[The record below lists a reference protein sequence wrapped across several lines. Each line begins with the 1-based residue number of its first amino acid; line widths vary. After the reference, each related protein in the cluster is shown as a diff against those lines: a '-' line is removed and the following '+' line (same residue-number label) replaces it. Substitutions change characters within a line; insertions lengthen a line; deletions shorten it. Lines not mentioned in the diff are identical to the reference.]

1 LAAVEVTRGAVKI
14 MNPTEEP
21 RLFVFAHL
29 NIAFFFHEAG
39 RHAEAMEALT
49 EASEQA
55 RSFPDA
61 YTQVRI
67 TWLEGKLAAALGDL
81 DRAEKTFLEVREN
94 LIARRQ
100 RYDAAMV
107 SLDLALLYLRQN
119 RTADLMT
126 IAEEMHALFTA
137 EEVLREALAALLV
150 FQEAARKEQLTAE
163 AVQKFL
169 AVLKRLRT

>member
-1 LAAVEVTRGAVKI
+1 MSDQEREPSSGSQEAV
-14 MNPTEEP
+14 
-21 RLFVFAHL
+21 
-29 NIAFFFHEAG
+29 
-39 RHAEAMEALT
+39 EALT
-49 EASEQA
+49 EAREQA
-55 RSFPDA
+55 GSFPDA

-81 DRAEKTFLEVREN
+81 DRAEKTFLEVRED
-94 LIARRQ
+94 LIARSQ

-119 RTADLMT
+119 RTADLLT
-126 IAEEMHALFTA
+126 IAEEMHALFAA
-137 EEVLREALAALLV
+137 EEVPREALAALLV

-169 AVLKRLRT
+169 TVLKRLRS